1 MASTYEKGE
10 GNEYLW
16 DIQYAPG
23 IQGAVW
29 FNTHRHPV
37 KWVRGSQMLRQVVI
51 SGGCGHPGP
60 ASFICFGLCAQSCLT
75 LWDPMD
81 CSSPDSSVHG
91 IFLARIL
98 EWVAT
103 SFSRGSSW
111 PRDRTHVP
119 CVLPHCKQVF
129 YRWTTREALND
140 FNGVGI
146 VKHLQQASLVTLTQ
160 KPLETGWVVG
170 VTRLLL
176 QMSQLGLRNFG
187 HFGQCQ
193 PHLGSS
199 NPVVS
204 TWVSE
209 TDCTLPGF
217 QSWARIFKCVNG
229 RLDR

>member
-1 MASTYEKGE
+1 MFRVLRSEKLNESLQEKNYIPFPMASTYEKGE

-23 IQGAVW
+23 IRGAVW

-111 PRDRTHVP
+111 PRDRTHIP
-119 CVLPHCKQVF
+119 YVLPHCKQVF

-146 VKHLQQASLVTLTQ
+146 VEASPTGIPGDFNTEALGDRLGGRCHQA
-160 KPLETGWVVG
+160 PFANEPTG
-170 VTRLLL
+170 
-176 QMSQLGLRNFG
+176 
-187 HFGQCQ
+187 
-193 PHLGSS
+193 
-199 NPVVS
+199 
-204 TWVSE
+204 
-209 TDCTLPGF
+209 
-217 QSWARIFKCVNG
+217 A
-229 RLDR
+229 